1 MKFLANA
8 AAVASLLVIAAA
20 VFGTWID
27 LIKFF

>member
-1 MKFLANA
+1 MKILANTA
-8 AAVASLLVIAAA
+8 AGAALLAIAAV